1 MLFFILTFISAF
13 EFSLSAGDVSGMGAG
28 VAVEKWQQSLGLNPA
43 LAANKLRLAG
53 AIVYAQPYGLKG
65 LNCAWAGVKFKFGNF
80 HSVSGLEILS
90 LSGNNEIDIATALAA
105 PIAMSLSGGLAIHG
119 LVQHF
124 RGLSPDIVPGVD
136 LGFVWAIN
144 RFSAA
149 IALRQI
155 NSPRFR
161 NGDELFPIFRA
172 GLAWQPAEP
181 VLLALDIEKEAE
193 VERLLFGIEFRLFN
207 ELTVRSGVTTF
218 PLCLRAG
225 LGLRLGFLGFD
236 YGFEHNPDMGDT
248 HIWGVNCQ
256 RN

>member
-1 MLFFILTFISAF
+1 MPV
-13 EFSLSAGDVSGMGAG
+13 GDVSGMGAG
-28 VAVEKWQQSLGLNPA
+28 VAVEEWQQSLGLNPA
-43 LAANKLRLAG
+43 LAANKLRFAG

-65 LNCAWAGVKFKFGNF
+65 LSCAWTGVKIQFGNF
-80 HSVSGLEILS
+80 HSVSGLEILN
-90 LSGNNEIDIATALAA
+90 LSGNSEIDIATALAA
-105 PIAMSLSGGLAIHG
+105 PIAKGLSGGLAIHG

-124 RGLSPDIVPGVD
+124 HELSPDIVPGFD
-136 LGFVWAIN
+136 LGFLWAIN

-149 IALRQI
+149 IALRHI

-172 GLAWQPAEP
+172 GLTWEPAEP
-181 VLLALDIEKEAE
+181 VLLAVDLEKEAE
-193 VERLLFGIEFRLFN
+193 VERLLFGIEFRLFD
-207 ELTVRSGVTTF
+207 ELTVRGGVTTF

-236 YGFEHNPDMGDT
+236 YGFEHHPEMGAT

-256 RN
+256 WN